1 MAMLPAG
8 WEIAS
13 LDELY
18 DFSNGI
24 NADKSAFGSGVP
36 FINVLEIITRETLD
50 DSLIPGRVTLP
61 AATIKRYQV
70 RHGDVLFNRTSET
83 QDEVALSSVYLGDS
97 EPVFGGFVFRA
108 QAKTKRLLAEYAA
121 YALRARYVREQVV
134 ARGQGG
140 IRANVSQRDLNAV
153 RLLLPSPNEQQSIAE
168 ALADAS
174 RHCSML
180 ELAIVKKQ
188 AMKQGMMQQLLTGRT
203 RLPGFSETWDS
214 GRLGAV
220 LGTIQAGVSVN
231 SVSGLGVHGILKTS
245 CVSAGIFDPSE
256 RKTIS
261 PADIAKARVYPR
273 ADSLI
278 ISRMNTPSLVGEVGY
293 VGADEPAL
301 FLPDRLWLARGDKSG
316 KVDMRWLGCL
326 LSGDQYREHMREIA
340 TGTSDS
346 MKNISRSAL
355 LGIQIPLPEI
365 QEQRAISAAF
375 AEVDREIDALR
386 LRLAKARDV
395 KQGMMQQLLTGR
407 TRLAVQE

>member
-1 MAMLPAG
+1 MLPAG

-61 AATIKRYQV
+61 AAAIKRYQV

-188 AMKQGMMQQLLTGRT
+188 AMKQGMMQQLFMSSADSVLRCPLGEVCGFLSGGTPDRSNGEYWSGDIPWISASTLKDIEVSHSDQVVTSRAVRAGSRMAPLNSTLLLVRGSALHSEIRASLVVAPVCFNQDVKALMPSSSLEPKFLTYSIHANAPVLL
-203 RLPGFSETWDS
+203 RLVTSAGNT
-214 GRLGAV
+214 
-220 LGTIQAGVSVN
+220 AGVLDTKI
-231 SVSGLGVHGILKTS
+231 LGRFEIW
-245 CVSAGIFDPSE
+245 I
-256 RKTIS
+256 
-261 PADIAKARVYPR
+261 
-273 ADSLI
+273 
-278 ISRMNTPSLVGEVGY
+278 
-293 VGADEPAL
+293 
-301 FLPDRLWLARGDKSG
+301 PDRDTQL
-316 KVDMRWLGCL
+316 
-326 LSGDQYREHMREIA
+326 
-340 TGTSDS
+340 
-346 MKNISRSAL
+346 N
-355 LGIQIPLPEI
+355 
-365 QEQRAISAAF
+365 AISILDDF
-375 AEVDREIDALR
+375 TAELHALR
-386 LRLAKARDV
+386 LRLEKARDV
-395 KQGMMQQLLTGR
+395 KQGMMQELLTGR